1 MISEGWRDHRGELC
15 PVLHWVQR
23 RVNSYVKE
31 GVKGLLDKPI
41 AAKFVSIPMTFTKK
55 ELALKRSYDA

>member
-1 MISEGWRDHRGELC
+1 
-15 PVLHWVQR
+15 VLHWVRR